1 MSQAK
6 STHHYNANDVI
17 KARANYLRKNQTMAE
32 NLLWQII
39 RNRQIAG
46 LKFRRQHPLANYIA
60 DFYCHELKLVIE
72 LDGDVHDIA
81 WVKERDLRREKAMKE
96 LGLQIVRFSNEQVF
110 SNADL
115 IADKIIEIKNSY

>member
-1 MSQAK
+1 
-6 STHHYNANDVI
+6 
-17 KARANYLRKNQTMAE
+17 MAE
-32 NLLWQII
+32 DLLWQII